1 MVQLISFVAVTV
13 APSALIIS
21 AAFSVAFVA
30 FAVVVALAVVVLFF
44 FVVVGLAVVVA
55 LTVADA
61 AGGITTGTVSVGA
74 FTAVALAVDGAA
86 DEVAAE
92 AASEVTAFVVSA
104 AIETAATYSE
114 RGKDSSA
121 VLSITR
127 ASFLCSTYVL
137 TAAPPPVAT
146 AAAP

>member
-1 MVQLISFVAVTV
+1 M
-13 APSALIIS
+13 
-21 AAFSVAFVA
+21 
-30 FAVVVALAVVVLFF
+30 
-44 FVVVGLAVVVA
+44 VVA

-61 AGGITTGTVSVGA
+61 EGEITTGTVSVGA
-74 FTAVALAVDGAA
+74 LTAVALTVDGAA

-92 AASEVTAFVVSA
+92 DVSEVTVFVVSA

-127 ASFLCSTYVL
+127 ASFFMLHICFDRC
-137 TAAPPPVAT
+137 
-146 AAAP
+146 AAARCNCRRCDYGRYFGQHDPCGDTRCACDGNACRCRRRSGCTRGYRGGL